1 VALKVKKLKS
11 PKYPKKLE
19 TLGDHIRKRRLD
31 LGLFQK
37 EVAEKIG
44 VDETTIYNW
53 ERNATN
59 PPNRH
64 IPRIIEFLG
73 CNPLPNPNTLAEKL
87 IMARKTLG
95 LSQKAM
101 AKRLGIDPTTLERWE
116 AGKSN
121 PSAKSFAIVRLFLKK
136 LAAGNLMLAC
146 AGEECRH
153 QNCRAVH

>member
-101 AKRLGIDPTTLERWE
+101 AKWLGVDPTTLARWE
-116 AGKSN
+116 KGIGKQSRKQLEITN
-121 PSAKSFAIVRLFLKK
+121 SVIR
-136 LAAGNLMLAC
+136 
-146 AGEECRH
+146 
-153 QNCRAVH
+153 

>member
-1 VALKVKKLKS
+1 MALKVKKLKS

-101 AKRLGIDPTTLERWE
+101 AKWLGVDPTTLARWE
-116 AGKSN
+116 KGIGKQSRKQLEITN
-121 PSAKSFAIVRLFLKK
+121 SVIR
-136 LAAGNLMLAC
+136 
-146 AGEECRH
+146 
-153 QNCRAVH
+153 